1 MIYIHEIDID
11 DKSVWGGVAEDNF
24 ILPGKIRKIKG
35 VLANVIPHHD
45 TYPKRLI
52 KDTTTYTDED
62 GNIANP
68 DSPPDKYDAN
78 GNNYGPQELTKHPS
92 YIVGGY
98 SSVQIG
104 AITLSI
110 NDDTCVIA
118 GMPANMI
125 AEMRNTSYSQNL
137 RMLSAPIEV
146 ESGSMMRVMME
157 EKLVSPFVTED
168 DMMNEHAQ
176 EVYGHPAVLSNGY
189 TIKLYIDYE

>member
-1 MIYIHEIDID
+1 
-11 DKSVWGGVAEDNF
+11 
-24 ILPGKIRKIKG
+24 
-35 VLANVIPHHD
+35 
-45 TYPKRLI
+45 
-52 KDTTTYTDED
+52 
-62 GNIANP
+62 
-68 DSPPDKYDAN
+68 
-78 GNNYGPQELTKHPS
+78 
-92 YIVGGY
+92 
-98 SSVQIG
+98 
-104 AITLSI
+104 
-110 NDDTCVIA
+110 
-118 GMPANMI
+118 MPANMI